1 LPLGQPVETAARLW
15 HVLRVRSPLALLV
28 ALPAAAILLITGCAS
43 QAPISG
49 RAAAS
54 TPAPAPAGYACS
66 TAHIFTQPV
75 DAAVDQ
81 QVTLGDTTAALTG
94 TSASDGV
101 EPSELHGGV
110 LTIARAGRTTVTL
123 PVTAPTGSP
132 IVDLFI
138 LNTEA
143 EQSSVDAEESA
154 GSLCLVRFSDGAA
167 PVALIA
173 LTTGGAHCCITLRAV
188 PADGGPAVDH
198 DFGNYGPWLRNVSS
212 NGSTGPTTVPVLVS
226 ADNAFAYQFTSFA
239 GSGPPVQLFSWT
251 GTAFA
256 DVTRRHLDVV
266 RDDAQSYLAAFNDP
280 TQPEKLGF
288 LTGYLADE
296 CVAGDAADAWNFVD
310 QQWQL
315 GRVSDLTDP
324 TATTATEAA
333 VRQFVV
339 AHGYCPASLGI
350 TASRASSPT
359 K

>member
-101 EPSELHGGV
+101 EPSELRGGV
-110 LTIARAGRTTVTL
+110 LTITRAGRPPVEL
-123 PVTAPTGSP
+123 PITAPAAAS

-138 LNTEA
+138 LET
-143 EQSSVDAEESA
+143 QSGHAGPDDETA
-154 GSLCLVRFSDGAA
+154 GSLCLVRFSDGVA

-188 PADGGPAVDH
+188 PADGEPAVDH
-198 DFGNYGPWLRNVSS
+198 DFGNYGPWLRNVS
-212 NGSTGPTTVPVLVS
+212 NGPTTVPTTVPVLVS

-266 RDDAQSYLAAFNDP
+266 RDDAQSYLAAYNDP

-296 CVAGDAADAWNFVD
+296 CVAGEAPTAWNFVD

-315 GRVSDLTDP
+315 GRVSDLNDP

-339 AHGYCPASLGI
+339 VHGYCPASLGI

>member
-1 LPLGQPVETAARLW
+1 MRIQQGFLPLGQPVVTAARLW
-15 HVLRVRSPLALLV
+15 HVPRARLMFV
-28 ALPAAAILLITGCAS
+28 ALPAAAVVLITGCAS
-43 QAPISG
+43 QAPTSA

-101 EPSELHGGV
+101 EPSELRGGV
-110 LTIARAGRTTVTL
+110 LTITRAGRAPVEL
-123 PVTAPTGSP
+123 PISAPAAAS

-138 LNTEA
+138 LDTQSGHASPDDEA
-143 EQSSVDAEESA
+143 A
-154 GSLCLVRFSDGAA
+154 GSLCLVRFSDGAS
-167 PVALIA
+167 PVVLIA

-198 DFGNYGPWLRNVSS
+198 DFGNYGPWLRTVS
-212 NGSTGPTTVPVLVS
+212 NGPTPVPVLVS

-256 DVTRRHLDVV
+256 DVTRDHLDVV
-266 RDDAQSYLAAFNDP
+266 RDDAQSYLAAYNDP

-296 CVAGDAADAWNFVD
+296 CVAGDAADASNFVD

-315 GRVSDLTDP
+315 GRVSDLDDP
-324 TATTATEAA
+324 TATIATEAA

-339 AHGYCPASLGI
+339 VHGYCPASIGI